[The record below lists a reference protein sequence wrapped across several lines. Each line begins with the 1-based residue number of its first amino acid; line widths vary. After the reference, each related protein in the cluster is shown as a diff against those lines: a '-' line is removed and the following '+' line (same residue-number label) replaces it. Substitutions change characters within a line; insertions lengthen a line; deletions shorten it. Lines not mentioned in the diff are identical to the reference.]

1 MKSSQSDYKKRGML
15 DMNLCNQLQEASYK
29 ELIDTL
35 QSSHADWRTACI
47 HLLSKKYNT
56 HPQFTDVLLQQLVK
70 EKALYTKIEIQT
82 QLSQYGQISKMCQ
95 YLGCI
100 GDNQYRAIPLR
111 GSKKK
116 SYPLPRDFCRIT
128 STFLFAIIRSYRC
141 FWLSLFLS
149 SIFSQ

>member
-1 MKSSQSDYKKRGML
+1 MSDIIKQRRMDMKSSQSDYKKRGML

-70 EKALYTKIEIQT
+70 EKHFIQK
-82 QLSQYGQISKMCQ
+82 LKYKPN
-95 YLGCI
+95 YLNMGRYLKCVNI
-100 GDNQYRAIPLR
+100 
-111 GSKKK
+111 
-116 SYPLPRDFCRIT
+116 
-128 STFLFAIIRSYRC
+128 
-141 FWLSLFLS
+141 
-149 SIFSQ
+149 

>member
-95 YLGCI
+95 YLG
-100 GDNQYRAIPLR
+100 
-111 GSKKK
+111 
-116 SYPLPRDFCRIT
+116 
-128 STFLFAIIRSYRC
+128 
-141 FWLSLFLS
+141 LSL
-149 SIFSQ
+149 IHI